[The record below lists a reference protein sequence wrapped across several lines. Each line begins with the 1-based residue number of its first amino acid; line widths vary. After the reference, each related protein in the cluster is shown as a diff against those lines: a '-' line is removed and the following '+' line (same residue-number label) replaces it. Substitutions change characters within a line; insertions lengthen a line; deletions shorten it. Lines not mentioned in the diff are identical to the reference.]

1 MEFDKFEN
9 SNDFLDNF
17 QLNET
22 NKYTGHVNIK
32 NFNGVPFELFQ
43 NLGIDNGNDFED
55 SVSKDK
61 SKTNLSKTYFS
72 RENIEYLHK
81 KIILGVYE
89 QSQYKYKIG
98 KQSEDELKIVMKSIY
113 LQYGQNLDCKIKEQ
127 VNSLNKRVLKYCINN
142 IILGIKQY
150 IGYVEDVSSDIK
162 LMDRP
167 ILTSNAGEKI
177 LQPDVGFTRFSS
189 KR

>member
-1 MEFDKFEN
+1 MDNNFVNVTDIRSMGESINELNNGMLKDVHLIPQKEINMVPGETPMFNNTEGN
-9 SNDFLDNF
+9 SLKGIH
-17 QLNET
+17 ET
-22 NKYTGHVNIK
+22 S
-32 NFNGVPFELFQ
+32 GVSE
-43 NLGIDNGNDFED
+43 
-55 SVSKDK
+55 
-61 SKTNLSKTYFS
+61 TYFS

-89 QSQYKYKIG
+89 KSQYKYKIG

-113 LQYGQNLDCKIKEQ
+113 LQYGQNLDCKITEQ
-127 VNSLNKRVLKYCINN
+127 VDSLNTRVLKYCIDN

-167 ILTSNAGEKI
+167 VLTSNAGEKI
-177 LQPDVGFTRFSS
+177 LEPDVGFTRFSS

>member
-1 MEFDKFEN
+1 
-9 SNDFLDNF
+9 
-17 QLNET
+17 
-22 NKYTGHVNIK
+22 
-32 NFNGVPFELFQ
+32 
-43 NLGIDNGNDFED
+43 
-55 SVSKDK
+55 
-61 SKTNLSKTYFS
+61 
-72 RENIEYLHK
+72 
-81 KIILGVYE
+81 
-89 QSQYKYKIG
+89 
-98 KQSEDELKIVMKSIY
+98 MKSIY